1 MELFSNESLFVS
13 HLKSCVD
20 SQNSQEIQHSSL
32 IDITSC
38 LEKGENIFLK
48 SVTET
53 TSSASSPIVCASSSS
68 DKIHLISSPGHE
80 QLSSNGRNQ
89 NVVHFTSDNQETTS
103 VFAASEALC
112 DEFVTYTSANQEQN
126 GISQNQIENN
136 PCKSQESGDIGR
148 RTLNK
153 ATAKANMSNELVEET
168 EVWDGDSSYSG
179 DKTAEDVD
187 KHTDGNGN
195 TITIQSA
202 RIRSRNDRIKAL
214 DENATNE
221 EEMLTNFRNIYEQ
234 VVKQSVA
241 FN

>member
-1 MELFSNESLFVS
+1 M
-13 HLKSCVD
+13 D

-32 IDITSC
+32 IDITTC

-53 TSSASSPIVCASSSS
+53 TSSASSPIVCDFSTNEKVS
-68 DKIHLISSPGHE
+68 LISSPMHE
-80 QLSSNGRNQ
+80 QLSNNVGNKS
-89 NVVHFTSDNQETTS
+89 VVHLTTNNQETKS
-103 VFAASEALC
+103 ISEP
-112 DEFVTYTSANQEQN
+112 SEQSE
-126 GISQNQIENN
+126 ISQNHVQNN
-136 PCKSQESGDIGR
+136 SHKSQENGDIGR

-153 ATAKANMSNELVEET
+153 ASAKANMSNELAEET
-168 EVWDGDSSYSG
+168 EVWDGDSSHSD
-179 DKTAEDVD
+179 DKTSTDVD

-221 EEMLTNFRNIYEQ
+221 EEMLNNFRNIYEQ